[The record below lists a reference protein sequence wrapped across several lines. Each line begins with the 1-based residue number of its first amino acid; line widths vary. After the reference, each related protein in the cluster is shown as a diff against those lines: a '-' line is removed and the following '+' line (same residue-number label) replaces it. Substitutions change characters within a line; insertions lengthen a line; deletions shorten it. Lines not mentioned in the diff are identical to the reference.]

1 MAKVTGPL
9 QSNEARGGIGA
20 LIFNTWRGLSTVKF
34 MKSPAQPRT
43 SRQLAVRAFL
53 TTCSRAWAAL
63 DAAEQASWRTWAND
77 HPQSDWTGQPKR
89 MTGADAYTRHS
100 TRLLDQGKAVVDTAP
115 VAVPPVSVAG
125 LVLTPGAGSIS
136 IAFTAYG
143 GTATSIDVWI
153 YGPHS
158 AGIIPKIT
166 KARHNV
172 YAPGETTPK
181 VVSGLAAGLTTVFIR
196 AVSETDG
203 QSSAFISASATV
215 T

>member
-1 MAKVTGPL
+1 
-9 QSNEARGGIGA
+9 
-20 LIFNTWRGLSTVKF
+20 
-34 MKSPAQPRT
+34 
-43 SRQLAVRAFL
+43 
-53 TTCSRAWAAL
+53 
-63 DAAEQASWRTWAND
+63 
-77 HPQSDWTGQPKR
+77 